1 MDSNRSHLDRKF
13 PKHNG
18 EPMSG
23 TYNDVVLG
31 YIRREF
37 APLKHAAELLARA
50 AGTTPR
56 TAKNW
61 LAGAHAPNGEKLLNL
76 MTECRELA
84 DEINRVVAE
93 RRAAR
98 GEK

>member
-1 MDSNRSHLDRKF
+1 MRNERSIPDRKF
-13 PKHNG
+13 PTGNDTTV
-18 EPMSG
+18 SA

-61 LAGAHAPNGEKLLNL
+61 LAGEHAPNGESLVAL
-76 MTECRELA
+76 MVSCRELA
-84 DEINRVVAE
+84 DEVNRLVAE

-98 GEK
+98 EET